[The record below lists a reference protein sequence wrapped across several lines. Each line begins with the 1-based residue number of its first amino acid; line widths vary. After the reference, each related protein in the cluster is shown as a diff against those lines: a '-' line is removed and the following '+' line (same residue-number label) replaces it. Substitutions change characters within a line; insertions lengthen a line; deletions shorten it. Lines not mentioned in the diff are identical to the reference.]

1 MKSLLRGRTTSTGQ
15 ELRESAGLREC
26 IDKVASDMRSGD
38 FRWTWE
44 EGDSRF
50 AWGFAVA
57 YKNTGLGGGAPDK
70 ASAEIEVWRGDETRA
85 EVRISSAEMG
95 QNLPGVLAACASEE
109 LGIPV
114 QNVRVL
120 LGDTDYCPD
129 GGPTTASRQS
139 FVSGNAVRLAAREAA
154 ADDGDHVLVRYD
166 YEAPQTLPLGQ
177 GGDMH
182 FAFSFGAQAALV
194 EVDMTTGET
203 HVHKVIAA
211 HDIGRALNPLTLR
224 GQIEGGIVMAL
235 GYTLTEH
242 YIQEDGKPWTNLMAR
257 YKMPSI
263 EHAPEI
269 TSHVVEHAVS
279 TGPFGAKGAGEL
291 PSIPTSAAITN
302 AIFRATGVR
311 VRSLPVD
318 QDTLLRACAE
328 GADTVE
334 LGWGDLEP
342 VPHVALGGKQ

>member
-1 MKSLLRGRTTSTGQ
+1 
-15 ELRESAGLREC
+15 
-26 IDKVASDMRSGD
+26 
-38 FRWTWE
+38 
-44 EGDSRF
+44 
-50 AWGFAVA
+50 
-57 YKNTGLGGGAPDK
+57 
-70 ASAEIEVWRGDETRA
+70 
-85 EVRISSAEMG
+85 MG
-95 QNLPGVLAACASEE
+95 QNLPGVLAACAAEE
-109 LGIPV
+109 LGMPV

-139 FVSGNAVRLAAREAA
+139 FVSGNAVRLAARKAA
-154 ADDGDHVLVRYD
+154 ADDASHVLVRYD
-166 YEAPQTLPLGQ
+166 YEAPQTQPLGA

-194 EVDMTTGET
+194 EVDMTTGEV

-211 HDIGRALNPLTLR
+211 HDIGRAINPLTLR

-242 YIQEDGKPWTNLMAR
+242 YIQEDGKPWTRLMAR

-269 TSHVVEHAVS
+269 VSHVVEHAVAA
-279 TGPFGAKGAGEL
+279 GPFGAKGAGEL

-302 AIFRATGVR
+302 AIYRATGVR

-318 QDTLLRACAE
+318 QDALLRASAA

-342 VPHVALGGKQ
+342 VPHIALGGEM